1 VRRIRDENGRVDVVI
16 RTARPGDGPGLAQA
30 ALDFSAYYIELD
42 PERFKY
48 PSGDLVGWFES
59 ELQKPTPDNTVW
71 LIAEADGTAI
81 GAVEAAILEPI
92 ESAEIQSQRDVGL
105 RRAYVNYLAV
115 QTVHRNRG
123 VGSLLMEAVE
133 QWAKEQGVELILTDT
148 RIDGLSVRFYEKNG
162 YTQQSV
168 ILRKTLV

>member
-1 VRRIRDENGRVDVVI
+1 MGVVI

-30 ALDFSAYYIELD
+30 ALDFSTYYIDLD

-48 PSGDLVGWFES
+48 PAGDVVGWFES
-59 ELQKPTPDNTVW
+59 ELQRPIPANAVW
-71 LIAEADGTAI
+71 LVADADGAAI
-81 GAVEAAILEPI
+81 GEVEASILEPI
-92 ESAEIQSQRDVGL
+92 ENAEIQSQRDVGL

-115 QTVHRNRG
+115 QAVHRNHG

-133 QWAKEQGVELILTDT
+133 QWAKERGAELILTDT
-148 RIDGLSVRFYEKNG
+148 RLDGLPVRFYEKNG

-168 ILRKTLV
+168 ILRKRLV